1 MRRVLRKRLDAGFG
15 GEVRRGFWKPVGLL
29 LALAMMTAPGLK
41 SQSSGSKQTEI
52 QAHLQKAQQALR
64 TSDFA
69 AAESEFRAIVAL
81 DPNNLDARGNVGV
94 MLYFQS
100 QWAAAAEQFRK
111 VLEGQPKNWKV
122 EAFLGMCEERQG
134 HPEEARKL
142 LAGALPYLPA
152 GAFQTQAGL
161 ELAQVLYR
169 TGDLDGAVD
178 VVRILLPA
186 NPNNPDV
193 LYTTARVYADLA
205 NRSRDAL
212 LLAAPD
218 SGRTHQLMAEVLINR
233 GETRAAIVQYRRAL
247 EVEPQLRGIHYEL
260 GEAILQDSRQAS
272 ALDGAE
278 KEFLSALAE
287 NPADAKSEY
296 RLGTVCA
303 LRRDF
308 KGAIEHYNRSLEIQ
322 PDDAY
327 AHQGLG
333 AALIKT
339 SEPEK
344 AIEQL
349 LAAIRLDPLYSISH
363 YQLSTVYK
371 QLGREADAAHELAE
385 FEKLEDSRK
394 KLDQVYVQTRGE
406 FPESNPTA
414 PDAPKN

>member
-1 MRRVLRKRLDAGFG
+1 
-15 GEVRRGFWKPVGLL
+15 
-29 LALAMMTAPGLK
+29 MMTAPGLK

-178 VVRILLPA
+178 VVRIRPILTIPTCSIPRLAFTPTS
-186 NPNNPDV
+186 P
-193 LYTTARVYADLA
+193 TARATLCCWP
-205 NRSRDAL
+205 RRIQ
-212 LLAAPD
+212 AA
-218 SGRTHQLMAEVLINR
+218 RTSLW
-233 GETRAAIVQYRRAL
+233 RR
-247 EVEPQLRGIHYEL
+247 
-260 GEAILQDSRQAS
+260 
-272 ALDGAE
+272 
-278 KEFLSALAE
+278 
-287 NPADAKSEY
+287 
-296 RLGTVCA
+296 C
-303 LRRDF
+303 
-308 KGAIEHYNRSLEIQ
+308 
-322 PDDAY
+322 
-327 AHQGLG
+327 
-333 AALIKT
+333 
-339 SEPEK
+339 
-344 AIEQL
+344 
-349 LAAIRLDPLYSISH
+349 
-363 YQLSTVYK
+363 
-371 QLGREADAAHELAE
+371 
-385 FEKLEDSRK
+385 
-394 KLDQVYVQTRGE
+394 
-406 FPESNPTA
+406 
-414 PDAPKN
+414 